1 MTLASLGD
9 LAQSLTLRRN
19 GADLQRR
26 MDRLTGEMS
35 TGLKADR
42 SVAVSGDHRA
52 LTAIESTLGRLGTLK
67 STVAEAEQFT
77 GAVQTALGT
86 MQDTAGAILPG
97 LLSADSMKNPTQVR
111 TLAADARGRLD
122 SVLATLNVQVAGR
135 YAMAGSATDTKPFVD
150 AATLLADLGTAIAGQ
165 VTVSG
170 VEAAVTAWF
179 DAPAGGGGYLDL
191 AYRGTQTPPGPFPID
206 DGTTATVPATGGDP
220 AIRDYI
226 RGLATAALVAEG
238 ALAGDE
244 PGRAQLVGRAG
255 ATLATATDAVVAL
268 RADVGVVE
276 ERVSN
281 AATRISAETTSLRL
295 ARADLVEADPY
306 DTANAITDIQTRI
319 ETLYA
324 LTARL
329 SKLTLT
335 DWLR

>member
-9 LAQSLTLRRN
+9 LGQSLTLRRN

-26 MDRLTGEMS
+26 MDRLTDEMA
-35 TGLKADR
+35 TGLRADR
-42 SVAVSGDHRA
+42 GAAVSGDHRA
-52 LTAIESTLGRLGTLK
+52 LTAIESTLGRLATLK
-67 STVAEAEQFT
+67 ATVAEAAQFV
-77 GAVQTALGT
+77 GGVQTTLGT
-86 MQDTAGAILPG
+86 MQDTVSAILPG
-97 LLSADSMKNPTQVR
+97 LVSAGSLNNPTQVT

-122 SVLATLNVQVAGR
+122 SVLSTLNAQIAGR
-135 YAMAGSATDTKPFVD
+135 YVLAGTASGTKPFAD
-150 AATLLADLGTAIAGQ
+150 AATILADLGAAVAGQ
-165 VTVSG
+165 VTVTG
-170 VEAAVTAWF
+170 IEAAVTAWF
-179 DAPAGGGGYLDL
+179 DAPVGGGGFLDR
-191 AYRGTQTPPGPFPID
+191 AYFGAQTPPGPFPIA
-206 DGTTATVPATGGDP
+206 DGETTAVPATGADP
-220 AIRDYI
+220 AIRDYLK
-226 RGLATAALVAEG
+226 GLATAALVGQG

-244 PGRAQLVGRAG
+244 PGRAMLVSRAG
-255 ATLATATDAVVAL
+255 LTLASATDRVVAL

-281 AATRISAETTSLRL
+281 AATRISAETTSLRI

-306 DTANAITDIQTRI
+306 ETAGGITDLETRI